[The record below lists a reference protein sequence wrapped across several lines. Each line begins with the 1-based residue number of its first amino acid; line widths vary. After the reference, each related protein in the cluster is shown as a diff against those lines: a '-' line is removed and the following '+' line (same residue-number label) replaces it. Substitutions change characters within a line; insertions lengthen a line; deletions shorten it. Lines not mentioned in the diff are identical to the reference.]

1 MAHYLIEFRFQ
12 SKRIRTYLKSMIHG
26 INQKFGV
33 GKRKHVPHITL
44 VGPITTNNERRL
56 ISDFARICSQTQL
69 MKFKG
74 NGFGTFDNNRVVF
87 VNIGASEKL
96 NEFRINI
103 VDALRPYCSL
113 QSQDKKKEKDRFG
126 YHSTLAM
133 KLNQNEFNSIKNH
146 IKNKPAPD
154 FTQIVMRVTLL
165 RGGRILQEY
174 DFLQRRLLNRRQ
186 SLNKHITRQSKTLL
200 REFMQGR
207 YDPNKRISQKV
218 EKIENIPE
226 SLSLFKKIISFFT
239 GK

>member
-12 SKRIRTYLKSMIHG
+12 SKKIRTYLKGMIYG
-26 INQKFGV
+26 INRKFGV

-44 VGPITTNNERRL
+44 VGPLQTTQEKRL
-56 ISDFARICSQTQL
+56 ISDFARVCSQTEL

-74 NGFGTFDNNRVVF
+74 NGFGTFDSNRVVF
-87 VNIGASEKL
+87 
-96 NEFRINI
+96 INI
-103 VDALRPYCSL
+103 VPNERFNKFRVNLSKTLKEYCKL
-113 QSQDKKKEKDRFG
+113 PPHNKREDKEKFG

-133 KLNQNEFNSIKNH
+133 KLDQREFNSIKNY
-146 IKNKPAPD
+146 IKTKPAPN

-165 RGGRILQEY
+165 RNGKILREY

-186 SLNKHITRQSKTLL
+186 ALNKHITRRSKTLL
-200 REFMQGR
+200 KEFMQGR

-218 EKIENIPE
+218 EKIEDISE
-226 SLSLFKKIISFFT
+226 SPLLFKKIISFFT